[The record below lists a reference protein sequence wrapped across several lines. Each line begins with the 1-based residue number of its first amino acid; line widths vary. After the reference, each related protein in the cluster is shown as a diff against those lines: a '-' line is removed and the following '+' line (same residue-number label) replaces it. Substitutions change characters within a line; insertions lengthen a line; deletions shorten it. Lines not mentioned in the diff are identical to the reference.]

1 MRHRWNVKLPRDTKG
16 RLATDLVQCDSS
28 HPPDR
33 RDDTVKNLCELK
45 CTLVDKSALKN
56 FTTADGKKRL
66 KSLDFD
72 LEMVPSGASMDFVFY
87 VNDRKQ
93 GSSNVT
99 AEYE

>member
-1 MRHRWNVKLPRDTKG
+1 MRHKWNVKLPRDTKG
-16 RLATDLVQCDSS
+16 RLGTSLVQCDSS
-28 HPPDR
+28 NPPGR
-33 RDDTVKNLCELK
+33 RDNTVKDLCELK
-45 CTLVDKSALKN
+45 CTLVDKSALKD
-56 FTTADGKKRL
+56 FTSADGKKRL

-93 GSSNVT
+93 GSNNVT